1 MFYMKQAAYRDR
13 KKRAAKNE
21 NAEDKGL
28 RKLRD
33 RLRYLKNVKVPK
45 IDTDI
50 KALKEDQ
57 KKSNSKKKKGIIK
70 RKLEQLIA
78 EKKVIEAEEADLRNR
93 VSSMQ

>member
-1 MFYMKQAAYRDR
+1 M
-13 KKRAAKNE
+13 
-21 NAEDKGL
+21 
-28 RKLRD
+28 
-33 RLRYLKNVKVPK
+33 RYLKNVKVPK

-57 KKSNSKKKKGIIK
+57 KKSNSKKKKGNIT